1 MLGNDFEDVDGR
13 FGKQTVEKL
22 ESFGGG
28 HGIEEI
34 GEGNLGTEQRKLRA
48 EFDLVGCLASWGE
61 VVLHWMRGG
70 AG

>member
-1 MLGNDFEDVDGR
+1 MLGDDFEDVDCR

-22 ESFGGG
+22 ESFGDG
-28 HGIEEI
+28 HGSKEI
-34 GEGNLGTEQRKLRA
+34 GEGNLGTEQHELLE

-61 VVLHWMRGG
+61 VVLQWMMGD